1 MSFGFALRMQQMFN
15 RDSDS
20 GQKSAG
26 VHDCTLRERVAEKKS
41 NESTASHTMAYTDRR
56 QLKAA

>member
-1 MSFGFALRMQQMFN
+1 MFN